1 MKKPEISLLYGN
13 FRFFSVLDDVQIFF
27 VCQLA
32 QLHITQQLVFADV
45 TQFVFFLQDFVHL
58 TCLLPGLPVPGQKV
72 PA

>member
-1 MKKPEISLLYGN
+1 MELPVLFLSE
-13 FRFFSVLDDVQIFF
+13 LDDVLIFF
-27 VCQLA
+27 LCQLA
-32 QLHITQQLVFADV
+32 QCQITLELVFADI